1 MKDMGGRRRLAD
13 RRRCSIR
20 GYFPERR
27 SMRFRR
33 MEEKHRKNPLS
44 SIGPRFERRATFI
57 DQKDDE
63 AA

>member
-13 RRRCSIR
+13 RRKYAIK

-27 SMRFRR
+27 SLRFRR
-33 MEEKHRKNPLS
+33 REEKHRKNPVS
-44 SIGPRFERRATFI
+44 PIDPRFEKRALFI
-57 DQKDDE
+57 DHKDAE